1 LHWFSKIIE
10 IRTNS
15 KCEFSL
21 EKFEKKDKCFGESV
35 LIWRKETFKDILKNY
50 LPNEKVRNLEK

>member
-1 LHWFSKIIE
+1 
-10 IRTNS
+10 
-15 KCEFSL
+15 L